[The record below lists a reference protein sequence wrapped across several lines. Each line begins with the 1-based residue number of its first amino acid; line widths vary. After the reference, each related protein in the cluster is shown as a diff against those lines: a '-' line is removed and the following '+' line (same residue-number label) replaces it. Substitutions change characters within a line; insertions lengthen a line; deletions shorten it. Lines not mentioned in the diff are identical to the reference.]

1 MRRVSLLISML
12 VLSAMWAIA
21 QYEFEQ
27 NPNSTFASR
36 SASYRA
42 TLEGCLDMQSG
53 NYILVQPSGSIIHLE
68 GQKEQMSD
76 YVGDTVRV
84 SGVMTPVVNVPGT
97 TREATETQP
106 SFSVAA
112 IAPVHGLCTDYNNVR

>member
-12 VLSAMWAIA
+12 VLSAMWAVA

-36 SASYRA
+36 SASYGT
-42 TLEGCLDMQSG
+42 TLEGCLDVQSG
-53 NYILVQPSGSIIHLE
+53 NYILALPSGSIVHLE
-68 GQKEQMSD
+68 GKKEQMTG
-76 YVGDTVRV
+76 YVGETVRV

-106 SFSVAA
+106 TFS
-112 IAPVHGLCTDYNNVR
+112 IASVTPIHGVCRDYNNVR